1 MRSITCIIGMG
12 TTRIT
17 LLTTWCCS
25 IPYAIGKSTPREEDE
40 LPRRVLR
47 GALVL
52 LERSAGK
59 LARSV
64 LRGPGSSNA
73 PRLPDG
79 ALQHFELVSVDSNVR
94 VGTAN
99 VHAARSAVLA
109 LRQVE

>member
-12 TTRIT
+12 TIRIT
-17 LLTTWCCS
+17 LLKTWCCS
-25 IPYAIGKSTPREEDE
+25 IPTAIGSSTPREEDE

-64 LRGPGSSNA
+64 LRRPGSSNT
-73 PRLPDG
+73 PQLPD
-79 ALQHFELVSVDSNVR
+79 
-94 VGTAN
+94 
-99 VHAARSAVLA
+99 AV
-109 LRQVE
+109 V